1 LGEAGAQAL
10 TRRKQALLFPKDL
23 TIEKVVENLR
33 RAAKLSGPGTVEK
46 KLGLISELITSATP
60 LEAKYVIRTTLGELR
75 VGIGEGIVRDAI
87 SQALG
92 LRLKLLERAYHL
104 SPDYGLI
111 ARVARERGN
120 NGLRGIGIELGR
132 PIKVMLASEG

>member
-1 LGEAGAQAL
+1 MGEAGAQAL

-92 LRLKLLERAYHL
+92 LRLSY
-104 SPDYGLI
+104 
-111 ARVARERGN
+111 
-120 NGLRGIGIELGR
+120 
-132 PIKVMLASEG
+132 